1 MNCPEARRLL
11 TRGVSPG
18 SGSPE
23 RAALGFHLAGCADC
37 RAYRASLNDH
47 LLFSLLA
54 AERTAP
60 PPAASPPTEPVALAP
75 AAPPIGPAA
84 GRPWRASVSRALWYA
99 GLGVLG
105 TVVLVVVIVL
115 GGAAL
120 SIFNIHRNVQ
130 AMIVP
135 TEAAEATQLAA
146 STASGPAAALV
157 ADALPSPT
165 LPLAPTLTLAPTQAP
180 PTATLLQPSATPR
193 PTVPPATATPEPPP
207 AGSPVTVLLL
217 GTDERPGETG
227 PSRSDAIIIARIDP
241 HSGRVARLSL
251 PRDLWVDI
259 PGYQPSRIN
268 AAHSWGMYYN
278 EPDGGMGLAR
288 RTVSNLLG
296 IPIDYTVQVSFQSFI
311 GAIDALGGVTV
322 DVTKELYDDEFP
334 TMDYGYTVAHFVPG
348 PQQMDG
354 ATALMYSRIRHP
366 DSDIERTRRQQ
377 AVVVAAIDR
386 IRQQNVF
393 ASLKSL
399 EDLTAALRGY
409 VETDMPEDRMIGL
422 AWALRDF
429 KPEYVERYVLD
440 EDHISFGIGSDQWAA
455 VAAPGAIE
463 ELVAKLLGQ

>member
-1 MNCPEARRLL
+1 MNCAEARGLL
-11 TRGVSPG
+11 ARGVSPG
-18 SGSPE
+18 SSSPE
-23 RAALGFHLAGCADC
+23 RVALGFHLAGCADC

-47 LLFSLLA
+47 LLASLLA
-54 AERTAP
+54 AEQAAP
-60 PPAASPPTEPVALAP
+60 PPSVSAP
-75 AAPPIGPAA
+75 AEPAPAKQQVT
-84 GRPWRASVSRALWYA
+84 GRSWQASASRALWLG
-99 GLGVLG
+99 GLGLLA
-105 TVVLVVVIVL
+105 TLVLVVVIIV

-120 SIFNIHRNVQ
+120 SLFNIHRNVQ

-135 TEAAEATQLAA
+135 TGAAQAAQPAPPAGSGLGTALA
-146 STASGPAAALV
+146 V
-157 ADALPSPT
+157 EALPNPT
-165 LPLAPTLTLAPTQAP
+165 LPIAPTLTLAPTAPP
-180 PTATLLQPSATPR
+180 PTATLPQPSATPS
-193 PTVPPATATPEPPP
+193 PTVPPATAAPEPPP
-207 AGSPVTVLLL
+207 AGGPVTVLLL

-241 HSGRVARLSL
+241 RGGRIALLSL

-259 PGYQPSRIN
+259 PGYGSSRIN

-278 EPDGGMGLAR
+278 DPEGGMGLAR

-296 IPIDYTVQVSFQSFI
+296 IPIDYTIQINFQSFI
-311 GAIDALGGVTV
+311 GAIDTLGGITV

-334 TMDYGYTVAHFVPG
+334 TMDYGYTIAHFLPG

-386 IRQQNVF
+386 IRQQNVL

-399 EDLTAALRGY
+399 EDVTAALRGY
-409 VETDMPEDRMIGL
+409 VETDMPEERIIGL

-429 KPEYVERYVLD
+429 NPEHVERYLLD
-440 EDHISFGIGSDQWAA
+440 EDHISFGIGDDRWAA
-455 VAAPGAIE
+455 VAAPEAIK
-463 ELVAKLLGQ
+463 ELVAKLIGS

>member
-11 TRGVSPG
+11 ARGVSPG
-18 SGSPE
+18 SASAE
-23 RAALGFHLAGCADC
+23 RAALGFHLAGCAAC
-37 RAYRASLNDH
+37 RSYRASLNDP
-47 LLFSLLA
+47 LLSSLLA
-54 AERTAP
+54 AERAAP
-60 PPAASPPTEPVALAP
+60 PPP
-75 AAPPIGPAA
+75 APPAEPLAVAPPAPIESA
-84 GRPWRASVSRALWYA
+84 AVRRWRASASQALWYA
-99 GLGVLG
+99 GLGLLA

-120 SIFNIHRNVQ
+120 SLFNIHRNVQ

-135 TEAAEATQLAA
+135 TEAAATEQPAVATDSGLAA
-146 STASGPAAALV
+146 LT

-165 LPLAPTLTLAPTQAP
+165 LPIAPTLTLAPTQAP
-180 PTATLLQPSATPR
+180 PTATLSPPTATPL
-193 PTVPPATATPEPPP
+193 PTVPPATATPQPPP
-207 AGSPVTVLLL
+207 AGGPLTVLLL

-241 HSGRVARLSL
+241 GSGRVALLSL

-268 AAHSWGMYYN
+268 AAHSWGMHYN

-296 IPIDYTVQVSFQSFI
+296 IPIDYAVQINFQSFI

-322 DVTKELYDDEFP
+322 EVTKELYDDEFP
-334 TMDYGYTVAHFVPG
+334 TMDYGYTIAHFLPG

-386 IRQQNVF
+386 IRQQNVL

-409 VETDMPEDRMIGL
+409 VETDMPEERMIGL

-429 KPEYVERYVLD
+429 RPEHVERYVLD
-440 EDHISFGIGSDQWAA
+440 EDHISFGVGGDQWAA

-463 ELVAKLLGQ
+463 ELVGKLIGH

>member
-1 MNCPEARRLL
+1 MPAPAE
-11 TRGVSPG
+11 P
-18 SGSPE
+18 
-23 RAALGFHLAGCADC
+23 AAVVA
-37 RAYRASLNDH
+37 
-47 LLFSLLA
+47 
-54 AERTAP
+54 
-60 PPAASPPTEPVALAP
+60 PAASAP
-75 AAPPIGPAA
+75 AAPEPT
-84 GRPWRASVSRALWYA
+84 GRRLRASVSRALWYA
-99 GLGVLG
+99 GLGLLA
-105 TVVLVVVIVL
+105 TVMLVVVIVL

-135 TEAAEATQLAA
+135 TAAVETGQPAEAAGP
-146 STASGPAAALV
+146 STSSGGASGSGAGLV
-157 ADALPSPT
+157 ADTLPSPT
-165 LPLAPTLTLAPTQAP
+165 LPLAPTLTLAPKQPP
-180 PTATLLQPSATPR
+180 PTATVPQPSATPR
-193 PTVPPATATPEPPP
+193 PTMPPVTATPEPPA
-207 AGSPVTVLLL
+207 AGGPVTVLLL

-241 HSGRVARLSL
+241 HSGRVALLSL

-259 PGYQPSRIN
+259 PGYQSSRIN

-296 IPIDYTVQVSFQSFI
+296 IPIDYTVQVNFQSFI

-334 TMDYGYTVAHFVPG
+334 TMDYGYTVAHFLPG

-429 KPEYVERYVLD
+429 KPEHVERYVLD
-440 EDHISFGIGSDQWAA
+440 EDHISFGVGADQWAA